1 MNKYLLA
8 GALATL
14 AIPSIAIAAPEPK
27 AATEAHHQGSDHQ
40 GMKHDGCCP
49 EKKDGEKQ
57 GDCCKGMKCCDKMKS
72 AAKPA
77 AKPDAH
83 AGHDMN
89 H

>member
-1 MNKYLLA
+1 MNKYILA
-8 GALATL
+8 CALATL
-14 AIPSIAIAAPEPK
+14 AIPSIAFAAPEAKP
-27 AATEAHHQGSDHQ
+27 APDAHHQ

-57 GDCCKGMKCCDKMKS
+57 DECCKGMKCCDKMKP
-72 AAKPA
+72 ADKAA

-83 AGHDMN
+83 AGHKMN

>member
-1 MNKYLLA
+1 MNKYILA

-14 AIPSIAIAAPEPK
+14 AIPSIAAAAPEAKPSP
-27 AATEAHHQGSDHQ
+27 EGHHE

-57 GDCCKGMKCCDKMKS
+57 ADCGMKCCAKMK
-72 AAKPA
+72 AADKGA
-77 AKPDAH
+77 VAPDAH
-83 AGHDMN
+83 AGHQMS